1 MDYINRLDNYDGIKL
16 ANVAKEPQHALYEEA
31 LCIFKKFN
39 EPVEAIRVL
48 LYNLENVRGATE
60 YAEKTNKPEV
70 FSELGKAQLD
80 LQQLIPCIEAF
91 IKANDP
97 SMFERVIFLSQQQ
110 NEYAELVNFLL
121 MARKTIKDQKIDS
134 ELIYAYAKN
143 GERHLPDLEA
153 FVSEPNQADSQK
165 CGDRC
170 FDDKLY

>member
-1 MDYINRLDNYDGIKL
+1 MYD
-16 ANVAKEPQHALYEEA
+16 EA
-31 LCIFKKFN
+31 LVIFKKFN

-48 LYNLENVRGATE
+48 LYNLDNLKGASE

-80 LQQLIPCIEAF
+80 QQALIPAIEAF
-91 IKANDP
+91 IKANDA
-97 SMFERVIFLSQQQ
+97 SMFERVIFLAQSQ
-110 NEYAELVNFLL
+110 NEYGELVNFLL

-143 GERHLPDLEA
+143 GEKHLPDLES
-153 FVSEPNQADSQK
+153 FVSEPNQADMAK

-170 FDDKLY
+170 FDDRLF